1 MSPPPAAPNLTTLA
15 TFADGRFPSGGHAHS
30 LGFEAAAA
38 TFPLTSA
45 AALIEFGAGRLSTVG
60 VTDACLIAAIERRI
74 AHDDLDWEEAD
85 REVDAR
91 IVGAPLRATSRS
103 LGRQWIRAGRR
114 LWPDPLVDR
123 AAETVDGPHQVP
135 AFVAVAKTAGLDARA
150 AIAIHLHHI
159 VASVTT
165 AAVRLH
171 GMDPF
176 DAQRC
181 QIELGARAPAITRE
195 ALDLAD
201 ADWDL
206 LPAPASPLTDIL
218 SEAHARWDSRLFQ
231 S

>member
-1 MSPPPAAPNLTTLA
+1 MSSLPAGTTLTTFA
-15 TFADGRFPSGGHAHS
+15 TLADGRFPSGGHAHS

-38 TFPLTSA
+38 TFPLTTG
-45 AALIEFGAGRLSTVG
+45 AALVEFGTGRLSTVG
-60 VTDACLIAAIERRI
+60 VTDACIIAAIGHRL

-85 REVDAR
+85 CEVDAR
-91 IVGAPLRATSRS
+91 IVGKPLRTTSRS

-114 LWPDPLVDR
+114 LWPGPVIEQ
-123 AAETVDGPHQVP
+123 AAATTGGPHQVP
-135 AFVAVAKTAGLDARA
+135 AFVAVATAAGLDLRA

-171 GMDPF
+171 GLDPF

-181 QIELGARAPAITRE
+181 QIELGARAGRITDD
-195 ALDLAD
+195 ALELAT
-201 ADWDL
+201 ADWEH
-206 LPAPASPLTDIL
+206 LPAPASPLTDVL
-218 SEAHARWDSRLFQ
+218 AEAHARWDSRLFQ